1 MNQQKKIINSF
12 IHMTHLQ
19 YQKNIED
26 RKNFVKAL
34 EELENLKKDNSAYEQ
49 NVIQLTKNIYQFSK
63 QELLK
68 FNSQKEELLLE
79 IKSLKT
85 KTEILEEKI
94 ASYERSGVST
104 NEKKQKNILFIRASQ
119 LVQKKVLKVLDQ
131 NVYEVTFVDSIED
144 AIQLSSTV
152 KFDFFFTDIEN
163 MSEKFVSLLS

>member
-63 QELLK
+63 LGFVCGSGARHLRVWRIPQACCGLW
-68 FNSQKEELLLE
+68 SC
-79 IKSLKT
+79 
-85 KTEILEEKI
+85 
-94 ASYERSGVST
+94 SYRHHVHNGL
-104 NEKKQKNILFIRASQ
+104 IHGM
-119 LVQKKVLKVLDQ
+119 
-131 NVYEVTFVDSIED
+131 
-144 AIQLSSTV
+144 
-152 KFDFFFTDIEN
+152 DFPFAGAALQFRYCGHG
-163 MSEKFVSLLS
+163 LCA